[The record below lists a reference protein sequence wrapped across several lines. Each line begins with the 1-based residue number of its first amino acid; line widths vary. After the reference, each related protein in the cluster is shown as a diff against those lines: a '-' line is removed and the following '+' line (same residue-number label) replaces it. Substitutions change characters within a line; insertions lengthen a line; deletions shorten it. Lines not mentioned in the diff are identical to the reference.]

1 MLRRMVRSRLGTIA
15 AYDRR
20 RPSCPTPRPCEL
32 EAAGRTVAVSNPG
45 KVFFPE
51 RGETKLDLIRY
62 YLTVEPAG
70 DARARR
76 PARC

>member
-1 MLRRMVRSRLGTIA
+1 MPDS
-15 AYDRR
+15 
-20 RPSCPTPRPCEL
+20 PTLEL

-45 KVFFPE
+45 KVFFAE
-51 RGETKLDLIRY
+51 RGETKLDLVRY
-62 YLTVEPAG
+62 YLTVEPAA